1 MFRKFFL
8 AHIILLLFLKPLS
21 AEKVDKINLS
31 GNERITLESIMVFG
45 KIDLND
51 DFNEEKLNNIIKN
64 LYDTNFF
71 KDIKVN
77 VKDRTLN
84 IIISREMLLLPQQEG
99 NICPLILLALMVSRA
114 RIGLGQRKVVRI
126 YL

>member
-1 MFRKFFL
+1 MYDWKLDYYVFDTAMFRKFFL

-71 KDIKVN
+71 
-77 VKDRTLN
+77 
-84 IIISREMLLLPQQEG
+84 
-99 NICPLILLALMVSRA
+99 
-114 RIGLGQRKVVRI
+114 
-126 YL
+126 